1 MEIDLSD
8 YSIETLIELKDKIS
22 GIIYNHNDGYLYIC
36 NVRSYGRNWNDNGIS
51 NLYTLQELC
60 NQYNGDDGIVDV
72 VIDGIL
78 DKIEEIPFCFC
89 SMCCC

>member
-1 MEIDLSD
+1 MNNTKHQTPNTKHPQTTYLLSNTD
-8 YSIETLIELKDKIS
+8 I
-22 GIIYNHNDGYLYIC
+22 G
-36 NVRSYGRNWNDNGIS
+36 VA
-51 NLYTLQELC
+51 
-60 NQYNGDDGIVDV
+60 DDGIVDV